1 MIIKD
6 IKVIDILQD
15 GRGVGKADSKV
26 YFIEGASFGETCD
39 IEIIN
44 EKKNFIEAKKLKTT
58 QQSFHFTQP
67 PCPYFYECGGC
78 TIMDTNYDIQLKL
91 KENLIKN
98 ALKKTCGINLEHIE
112 ILPSEKLGYR
122 NKIRV
127 QVDEKGR
134 LAYNKKASND
144 LVAIDD
150 CLLANNHIRENLP
163 NIRKLTENITKN
175 LGKIIR
181 EISIRSN
188 GKEILLNIYTSYEE
202 NLYKYLKEEY
212 LNQAYSINS
221 INGRK
226 IMTLGNDYLNFKLK
240 DKIFKVS
247 NDDFYQVNDYQIENL
262 YDSARK
268 YLEKDKKLLDL
279 FCGSGISSIA
289 LNDDHIVGIEINK
302 SAIEDAKENALTNN
316 LKDYKFI
323 AKNAKYIDQKFIK
336 KEKIKA
342 VTVDPP
348 RAGLDKEIIKT
359 LAKTEIENII
369 YISCNPQTLARDI
382 KRFMDRGYKLE
393 KIKAVDMFPQTVHV
407 ETVALLSKLNT
418 EHHLDI
424 EIGEDELSEID
435 FSKDATYGEIKKYVL
450 DKYGLKV
457 SSLYIAQIKR
467 KHGLIERENYNF
479 SKKENQRVPNCPEEK
494 EKAIEDALEHF
505 GMI

>member
-6 IKVIDILQD
+6 IKIIDILQD
-15 GRGVGKADSKV
+15 GRGVGKKDSKV
-26 YFIEGASFGETCD
+26 YFIEGATFGETCD
-39 IEIIN
+39 IEIIK
-44 EKKNFIEAKKLKTT
+44 EKKNFIEARKVKTT
-58 QQSFHFTQP
+58 SQSPYYTQP
-67 PCPYFYECGGC
+67 PCPYYYECGGC
-78 TIMDTNYDIQLKL
+78 TIMDINYDEQIKL
-91 KENLIKN
+91 KKNLITK
-98 ALKKTCGINLEHIE
+98 AIKKTCAIE
-112 ILPSEKLGYR
+112 IDDLEIITSETLSYR
-122 NKIRV
+122 NKIRL
-127 QVDEKGR
+127 QVDKKGR
-134 LAYNKKASND
+134 LSYNKKSSND
-144 LVAIDD
+144 LVEIKD
-150 CLLANNHIRENLP
+150 CLLANKHIRENLGK
-163 NIRKLTENITKN
+163 IQN
-175 LGKIIR
+175 LVTTIVKDLVNIIR

-188 GKEILLNIYTSYEE
+188 KSEILLNIYSQEE
-202 NLYKYLKEEY
+202 EKLYKYLKENY
-212 LNQAYSINS
+212 KDLPYNINI
-221 INGRK
+221 INKKK
-226 IMTLGNDYLNFKLK
+226 IKTIGK
-240 DKIFKVS
+240 DHLIFKVKDKS
-247 NDDFYQVNDYQIENL
+247 FKVSKDDFYQVNDYQIENL
-262 YDSARK
+262 YENARK

-289 LNDDHIVGIEINK
+289 LNDDNIVGIEINK
-302 SAIEDAKENALTNN
+302 SAIKDAKENAKINN
-316 LKDYKFI
+316 LTDYKFI
-323 AKNAKYIDQKFIK
+323 DKNANYIDQKFIE
-336 KEKIKA
+336 KEKIQT

-359 LAKTEIENII
+359 LANTKIKNII

-382 KRFMDRGYKLE
+382 KRFMGRGYELKE
-393 KIKAVDMFPQTVHV
+393 IKAVDMFPQTMHV
-407 ETVALLSKLNT
+407 ETVALLYKLNT

>member
-39 IEIIN
+39 IKIIN

-58 QQSFHFTQP
+58 QRSCHFTQP

-78 TIMDTNYDIQLKL
+78 TIMDTNYNTQIKL

-98 ALKKTCGINLEHIE
+98 ALKKTCGINIEYIE
-112 ILPSEKLGYR
+112 ILPSDKLGYR
-122 NKIRV
+122 NKIRL

-134 LAYNKKASND
+134 LAYNKKSSND
-144 LVAIDD
+144 LVAIND
-150 CLLANNHIRENLP
+150 CLLANNHIRKNLP
-163 NIRKLTENITKN
+163 NVRQLTEDITNN

-188 GKEILLNIYTSYEE
+188 GEEILLNIYTSDEE

-212 LNQAYSINS
+212 PNQTYNINL

-226 IMTLGNDYLNFKLK
+226 IMTIGNDYLNFKLK
-240 DKIFKVS
+240 EKVFKVS
-247 NDDFYQVNDYQIENL
+247 KDDFYQVNDYQIENL

-268 YLEKDKKLLDL
+268 YLDKDNKLLDL

-302 SAIEDAKENALTNN
+302 SAIEDAKQNALANN

-359 LAKTEIENII
+359 LTKTKIENII

-393 KIKAVDMFPQTVHV
+393 KIKAVDMFPQTMHV
-407 ETVALLSKLNT
+407 ESV
-418 EHHLDI
+418 
-424 EIGEDELSEID
+424 
-435 FSKDATYGEIKKYVL
+435 VL
-450 DKYGLKV
+450 M
-457 SSLYIAQIKR
+457 S
-467 KHGLIERENYNF
+467 RE
-479 SKKENQRVPNCPEEK
+479 
-494 EKAIEDALEHF
+494 
-505 GMI
+505 